1 MITPGGK
8 SLAPWPAHRQ
18 ASGVSGA
25 AGTSRA
31 GRLRSRLEAAAGE
44 LTLVRV
50 RRCIEGAE
58 VLDGFVVGVGRTWLL
73 LVPLTPL
80 IHLDGWVAVRLDDVL
95 RVEVRG
101 DRDGFVA
108 RALRTRGEWPP
119 RGLALDLDDDAA
131 LLRDAGRAAPLVTVH
146 TERDDPGVCFIG
158 EVTAVEDGAVAMRT
172 IDPDAQWESH
182 LDDWELG
189 EVTRVDLLGDY
200 EGALA
205 LVADAPAADP
215 VGGPERAL
223 VVNGT
228 VGVGKTS
235 TARAVG
241 ELLRTTGAGGV
252 PHAVVDVDQLREVWP
267 SPPGDRFAEWVALAN
282 LAAVCATYRAA
293 GAHRLVLA
301 GVVETL
307 DERRRLEDALGVP
320 VVLVRLRADPA
331 RLQERLRSRHVDDV
345 DGGASLAWHL
355 ERCGELHAVLES
367 AAVDDAVVDVDGLD
381 RLAVAR
387 AVLTA
392 AGWPTDDRWASSAR
406 TAGLSARPDPT

>member
-1 MITPGGK
+1 M
-8 SLAPWPAHRQ
+8 
-18 ASGVSGA
+18 
-25 AGTSRA
+25 
-31 GRLRSRLEAAAGE
+31 
-44 LTLVRV
+44 RV
-50 RRCIEGAE
+50 RRRIEGAE
-58 VLDGFVVGVGRTWLL
+58 VLEGFVVGVGRTWLL

-80 IHLDGWVAVRLDDVL
+80 IHLDGWVAVRLDDVM
-95 RVEVRG
+95 RVKVRG

-108 RALRTRGEWPP
+108 RALRARGEWPP
-119 RGLALDLDDDAA
+119 RGLDLDLDDDAA

-146 TERDDPGVCFIG
+146 TERDDPGVCSIG

-172 IDPDAQWESH
+172 IDPDARWESH

-189 EVTRVDLLGDY
+189 EVTRVELLGDY

-205 LVADAPAADP
+205 LVADTRAADP
-215 VGGPERAL
+215 GGGPLERVL

-241 ELLRTTGAGGV
+241 ELLRAAGTEGV

-267 SPPGDRFAEWVALAN
+267 PPPGDRFAERVALAN
-282 LAAVCATYRAA
+282 LAAVSATYRAA
-293 GAHRLVLA
+293 GAQRLVLA

-331 RLQERLRSRHVDDV
+331 RLQERLRSRHADDV
-345 DGGASLAWHL
+345 DGGVSLAWHL

-392 AGWPTDDRWASSAR
+392 TGWPTPP
-406 TAGLSARPDPT
+406 RPPS